1 MKQIEE
7 IVKKAM
13 GYNAERGDE
22 VQVINAQ
29 FGFGLEE
36 DAGTSIEA
44 SSGPVSW
51 AQYIRYGVGSVLFL
65 LILFFVV
72 RPLIAVL
79 TSPSDGGTRA
89 GLAAGAAGEMGAAGL
104 SPMAVGQA
112 RVEGLPGSSNHAQIL
127 DMAKNNPESTALVVK
142 QWLNNNA

>member
-22 VQVINAQ
+22 VQVVNAQ
-29 FGFGLEE
+29 FGFGQEE
-36 DAGTSIEA
+36 DGGTSIEA
-44 SSGPVSW
+44 SSSPVSW
-51 AQYIRYGVGSVLFL
+51 AQYIRYGVGTVLFL

-79 TSPSDGGTRA
+79 TAPSDMGSRTGQ
-89 GLAAGAAGEMGAAGL
+89 AAGPSGETGAAL
-104 SPMAVGQA
+104 SPMAVGQV
-112 RVEGLPGSSNHAQIL
+112 RVESLPGSSNHAQIL